1 MVKDD
6 SIKIIQHKRHRGQI
20 VKHDTIIK
28 KCHLTSIGRVSVE
41 YTGPVRVMGIINVSP
56 ESFYKNSIKIGIQE
70 ISKTAIEM
78 QESGADIIDIGAMS
92 TAPYLETVIP
102 LEEEIRRLKF
112 AIEAVKSSCNLP
124 ISIDTPRSVVAR
136 EVIKYGID
144 AINDITGLKYDKNMG
159 YLIYKSQLPVIIGA
173 FDGNQ
178 SSTLG
183 KISDTIKILRHSL
196 VIANRSKIDE
206 NNIIIDPSIGFFRQE
221 GKNPFYTKIRDIP
234 WYIRDI
240 ETISKLNKLKVFS
253 RPICISVSRKS
264 FIGNLLNLKVED
276 RLIPSVVSELVAVLN
291 GANLIRTHNVKETIQ
306 ALIMLELLH

>member
-1 MVKDD
+1 M
-6 SIKIIQHKRHRGQI
+6 
-20 VKHDTIIK
+20 
-28 KCHLTSIGRVSVE
+28 TSIGRVSVE

-196 VIANRSKIDE
+196 IIANRSKIDE

>member
-1 MVKDD
+1 M
-6 SIKIIQHKRHRGQI
+6 
-20 VKHDTIIK
+20 
-28 KCHLTSIGRVSVE
+28 TSIGRISVE
-41 YTGPVRVMGIINVSP
+41 YTRPVRVMGIINVSP

>member
-1 MVKDD
+1 M
-6 SIKIIQHKRHRGQI
+6 
-20 VKHDTIIK
+20 
-28 KCHLTSIGRVSVE
+28 TSIGRVSVE

-102 LEEEIRRLKF
+102 LEEEIRRLRF

-124 ISIDTPRSVVAR
+124 ISIDTPRSVVAQ

-159 YLIYKSQLPVIIGA
+159 HLISKSQLPVIIGA

>member
-1 MVKDD
+1 M
-6 SIKIIQHKRHRGQI
+6 
-20 VKHDTIIK
+20 
-28 KCHLTSIGRVSVE
+28 TSIGRVSVE

-56 ESFYKNSIKIGIQE
+56 ESFYKNSIKIGVQE

-136 EVIKYGID
+136 EVIKYGVD

-196 VIANRSKIDE
+196 IIANRSKIDE

>member
-1 MVKDD
+1 M
-6 SIKIIQHKRHRGQI
+6 
-20 VKHDTIIK
+20 
-28 KCHLTSIGRVSVE
+28 TSIGRVSVE

-276 RLIPSVVSELVAVLN
+276 RLIPSVVSEL
-291 GANLIRTHNVKETIQ
+291 EQ
-306 ALIMLELLH
+306 Y

>member
-1 MVKDD
+1 M
-6 SIKIIQHKRHRGQI
+6 
-20 VKHDTIIK
+20 
-28 KCHLTSIGRVSVE
+28 TSIGRVSVE
-41 YTGPVRVMGIINVSP
+41 YTRPVRVMGIINVSP

>member
-1 MVKDD
+1 M
-6 SIKIIQHKRHRGQI
+6 GQI
-20 VKHDTIIK
+20 VKRSTIIK

-41 YTGPVRVMGIINVSP
+41 YTKPVRVMGIINVSP

-102 LEEEIRRLKF
+102 LEEEIRRLKS
-112 AIEAVKSSCNLP
+112 AVEAVKSSCNLP
-124 ISIDTPRSVVAR
+124 ISIDTPRSVVAQ

-159 YLIYKSQLPVIIGA
+159 HLISKSQLPVIIGA

-196 VIANRSKIDE
+196 IIANRSKIDE

-221 GKNPFYTKIRDIP
+221 GKNPFYTKIRYIP

-291 GANLIRTHNVKETIQ
+291 GANLIRTHNVKETVQ

>member
-1 MVKDD
+1 
-6 SIKIIQHKRHRGQI
+6 
-20 VKHDTIIK
+20 
-28 KCHLTSIGRVSVE
+28 LTSIGRVSVE

-196 VIANRSKIDE
+196 VIANRSKIDD

>member
-1 MVKDD
+1 
-6 SIKIIQHKRHRGQI
+6 
-20 VKHDTIIK
+20 
-28 KCHLTSIGRVSVE
+28 LTSIGRVSVE

-240 ETISKLNKLKVFS
+240 ETTSKLNKLKVFS

>member
-1 MVKDD
+1 
-6 SIKIIQHKRHRGQI
+6 
-20 VKHDTIIK
+20 
-28 KCHLTSIGRVSVE
+28 LTSIGRVSVE

-124 ISIDTPRSVVAR
+124 ISIDTPRSVVAQ

-144 AINDITGLKYDKNMG
+144 AINDITGLKYDKNMR
-159 YLIYKSQLPVIIGA
+159 YLISKSQLPVIIGA
-173 FDGNQ
+173 FDGKQ

-196 VIANRSKIDE
+196 DIANRSKIDE

-291 GANLIRTHNVKETIQ
+291 GANLIRTHNVKETVQ

>member
-1 MVKDD
+1 
-6 SIKIIQHKRHRGQI
+6 
-20 VKHDTIIK
+20 
-28 KCHLTSIGRVSVE
+28 
-41 YTGPVRVMGIINVSP
+41 
-56 ESFYKNSIKIGIQE
+56 
-70 ISKTAIEM
+70 
-78 QESGADIIDIGAMS
+78 
-92 TAPYLETVIP
+92 
-102 LEEEIRRLKF
+102 
-112 AIEAVKSSCNLP
+112 
-124 ISIDTPRSVVAR
+124 VAR

>member
-1 MVKDD
+1 M
-6 SIKIIQHKRHRGQI
+6 GQI
-20 VKHDTIIK
+20 VKRGTIIK
-28 KCHLTSIGRVSVE
+28 KCHLTSIGKVSIE
-41 YTGPVRVMGIINVSP
+41 YTMPVRVMGIINVSP
-56 ESFYKNSIKIGIQE
+56 ESFYKNSVKIGVQE

-102 LEEEIRRLKF
+102 LEEEIRRLKS

-124 ISIDTPRSVVAR
+124 ISIDTPRSVVAQ

-159 YLIYKSQLPVIIGA
+159 HIISKSQLPVIIGA
-173 FDGNQ
+173 FGGNQ

-183 KISDTIKILRHSL
+183 KISDTIKILKHSL
-196 VIANRSKIDE
+196 AIANRSKIQE

-221 GKNPFYTKIRDIP
+221 GKNPFYTKVKDIP

-240 ETISKLNKLKVFS
+240 EIISKLNKLKTFS

-276 RLIPSVVSELVAVLN
+276 RLIPSVVSEVVAALN
-291 GANLIRTHNVKETIQ
+291 GANLIRTHNVKETAQ

>member
-1 MVKDD
+1 M
-6 SIKIIQHKRHRGQI
+6 
-20 VKHDTIIK
+20 
-28 KCHLTSIGRVSVE
+28 TSIGRVSVE

>member
-1 MVKDD
+1 M
-6 SIKIIQHKRHRGQI
+6 
-20 VKHDTIIK
+20 
-28 KCHLTSIGRVSVE
+28 TSIGRVSVE

-196 VIANRSKIDE
+196 IIANRSKIDE

-221 GKNPFYTKIRDIP
+221 GKNPFYT
-234 WYIRDI
+234 
-240 ETISKLNKLKVFS
+240 
-253 RPICISVSRKS
+253 
-264 FIGNLLNLKVED
+264 
-276 RLIPSVVSELVAVLN
+276 
-291 GANLIRTHNVKETIQ
+291 
-306 ALIMLELLH
+306 

>member
-1 MVKDD
+1 
-6 SIKIIQHKRHRGQI
+6 
-20 VKHDTIIK
+20 
-28 KCHLTSIGRVSVE
+28 LTSIGRVSVE

-240 ETISKLNKLKVFS
+240 ETISKLNKLKMFS